1 MTTATSTTQAH
12 VATVTEMY
20 EAFGRGDVPAIVDHL
35 APDVDWN
42 VREPAS
48 AGQEA
53 GVPWLAPRHGRDDVP
68 GFFAALAQE
77 LIFHDFQVR
86 RITGSGDTIMADI
99 VLDVESTRTGVRTVT
114 DEAHV
119 WTFGPDGRV
128 IAHHHHV
135 DTARH
140 IEIAGVGPAA
150 NAATVA
156 DLYGRFGAGDVQG
169 ILDRLSPQAT
179 WDVYPVASAGQ
190 DAGVPWLQA
199 RRGPE
204 EIAGFFAMLGETMD
218 IDTFLPHDLTASG
231 DRVVSEITFGATIRA
246 TGARVDDEI
255 VHIWTFDDEGR
266 PVSFRH
272 IVDTAKHIAAAGLA

>member
-1 MTTATSTTQAH
+1 MTTATSTQAH
-12 VATVTEMY
+12 VATVTELY
-20 EAFGRGDVPAIVDHL
+20 EAFGRGDIPAIIDRL

-42 VREPAS
+42 VRDTPS

-53 GVPWLAPRHGRDDVP
+53 GVPWLAARHGRDDVP

-77 LIFHDFQVR
+77 LVFHDFQVR
-86 RITGSGDTIMADI
+86 RIVGSGDAVFADI
-99 VLDVESTRTGVRTVT
+99 LLDVESKRTGRRTVT
-114 DEAHV
+114 DEAHL

-128 IAHHHHV
+128 IAHRHDV

-156 DLYGRFGAGDVQG
+156 DLYGRFGTGDVQG
-169 ILDRLSPQAT
+169 ILDRLAPDAT
-179 WDVYPVASAGQ
+179 WDVYGVTNAGQ
-190 DAGVPWLQA
+190 NAGVPWMQA
-199 RRGPE
+199 RRGPA
-204 EIAGFFAMLGETMD
+204 EIGGFFAMLGETMD
-218 IDTFLPHDLTASG
+218 IDTFVPHDVVAG
-231 DRVVSEITFGATIRA
+231 GNRVVSEITFGATIRA

-255 VHIWTFDDEGR
+255 VHIWTFDGEGR
-266 PVSFRH
+266 PQSFRH